1 MVGLQRR
8 FTAVNVE
15 AKRRVDATGQ
25 VSLAKGIFNK
35 QILGGD
41 GKEFTTTLWNDVV
54 HIVDLVRYLAG
65 GEPTEVTA
73 YQDKF
78 GSESRNC
85 YTALIR
91 FDNNATGIVEGNR
104 ASGGRIIRSE
114 LHGVGVGCYM
124 KIPEE
129 IEILE
134 DNQTTILG
142 GWEIDGVDKD
152 DVPAY
157 EGVLTMHQHF
167 AECIEQG
174 SVPLTDLRDVIHS
187 IRLVDRIEGSME

>member
-1 MVGLQRR
+1 
-8 FTAVNVE
+8 
-15 AKRRVDATGQ
+15 
-25 VSLAKGIFNK
+25 
-35 QILGGD
+35 
-41 GKEFTTTLWNDVV
+41 
-54 HIVDLVRYLAG
+54 
-65 GEPTEVTA
+65 
-73 YQDKF
+73 
-78 GSESRNC
+78 
-85 YTALIR
+85 
-91 FDNNATGIVEGNR
+91 
-104 ASGGRIIRSE
+104 
-114 LHGVGVGCYM
+114 M